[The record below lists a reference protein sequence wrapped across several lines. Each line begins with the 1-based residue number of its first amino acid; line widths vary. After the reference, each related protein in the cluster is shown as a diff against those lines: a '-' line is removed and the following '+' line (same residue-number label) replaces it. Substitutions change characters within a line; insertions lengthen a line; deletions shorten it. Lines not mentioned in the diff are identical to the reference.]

1 MKEKPELQLKESGER
16 MNTASLNLHQTM
28 KEEWRDVRG
37 YEGLYQVSNLGNVKS
52 LVGWNG
58 HKYIQRELILKPSLT
73 TTGYYKVS
81 LKKLKDR
88 KEMRVHRLVAEA
100 FIQNIESKPYINHID
115 GNPLNNVV
123 DNLEWCTQAENV
135 RHAVRIGLRNVMQLN
150 EECICDMYINGMM
163 SQRKI
168 ANHFNVSTTTIGK
181 IIKSNGIDSRG
192 SGEYQNLYNIH
203 LDELISELKEGKT
216 NKELSQKYKCPSNL
230 IAVRRYQFRKRG
242 II

>member
-1 MKEKPELQLKESGER
+1 
-16 MNTASLNLHQTM
+16 
-28 KEEWRDVRG
+28 
-37 YEGLYQVSNLGNVKS
+37 
-52 LVGWNG
+52 
-58 HKYIQRELILKPSLT
+58 
-73 TTGYYKVS
+73 
-81 LKKLKDR
+81 
-88 KEMRVHRLVAEA
+88 
-100 FIQNIESKPYINHID
+100 
-115 GNPLNNVV
+115 
-123 DNLEWCTQAENV
+123 
-135 RHAVRIGLRNVMQLN
+135 
-150 EECICDMYINGMM
+150 MYINGMM

-192 SGEYQNLYNIH
+192 TGEYKNLYNIH